1 MARPNPPVPP
11 DSTVRSRGAGR
22 QRVVLAD
29 VAARAE
35 VSIAAASA
43 ALSHRE
49 TSSIRVSDKTRQR
62 VRDLAIEMGYI
73 PNPIARA
80 LATGRTGIL
89 SVFTFESVFPVDAE
103 DFYFPFLAGIET
115 EAEARGQDL
124 LLVSGSRPAA
134 GDRRRVFDGEYNRL
148 IPGDGAVLLGHADMA
163 ELERLLELGYPF
175 VFVGKRSSSSDEISY
190 VAIDYAGATRE
201 LLEYLWDQGHRMIA
215 YLGAADRDEPN
226 LDRELGIMQFYSEHP
241 TAQTSGWNVDAA
253 DFGADRLRRLA
264 EDGFTAIVCDD
275 DALAARVL
283 TAAAGLGMD
292 VPGQL
297 SVAVLGDPMVA
308 GQAIPDCTRFTIPR
322 IEVGAA
328 AVRLLLQL
336 IELDGMTVSPLRTLV
351 PCSFEP
357 GKTSISPIH
366 RHT

>member
-1 MARPNPPVPP
+1 M
-11 DSTVRSRGAGR
+11 
-22 QRVVLAD
+22 
-29 VAARAE
+29 AARAE
-35 VSIAAASA
+35 VSIAAASV
-43 ALSHRE
+43 ALSPRQ

-62 VRDLAIEMGYI
+62 VRNLAIEMGYI

-89 SVFTFESVFPVDAE
+89 SVFTFESVFPVDTE
-103 DFYFPFLAGIET
+103 DFYFPFLAGVEV

-124 LLVSGSRPAA
+124 LLVSGSRPSV

-148 IPGDGAVLLGHADMA
+148 LPGDGAVLLGHADMA

-175 VFVGKRSSSSDEISY
+175 VFVGKRSSRSDEISY
-190 VAIDYAGATRE
+190 VAIDYAGATRQ
-201 LLEYLWDQGHRMIA
+201 LLEHLWDQGHRMIA

-226 LDRELGIMQFYSEHP
+226 LDRELGLMQFYSERSP
-241 TAQTSGWNVDAA
+241 GDTPSWNVDPAGFSA
-253 DFGADRLRRLA
+253 ERLRLLA
-264 EDGFTAIVCDD
+264 DDGFTAIVCDD
-275 DALAARVL
+275 DALASRVL
-283 TAAAGLGMD
+283 TAAAHLGLE
-292 VPGQL
+292 VPEHL

-322 IEVGAA
+322 IEVGAT

-336 IELDGMTVSPLRTLV
+336 IELDGKAVSPLRALV

-357 GKTSISPIH
+357 GKTSTGPTP
-366 RHT
+366 R